1 MTALLSEPR
10 TASVP
15 VPATAAAAADTAPR
29 GPGRGRGQLR
39 LPHAAGFWVTAVA
52 FLVMM
57 AFNTVPTPLYALY
70 QQRDGF
76 PTVVITIVFA
86 AYSTGVMLALYL
98 AGHLSDRL
106 GRRRVILT
114 AAAIELVAAVLFVV
128 WPDAVGLVV
137 ARFVAGLGIGVL
149 TATATAHLADLR
161 RIARPGA
168 GIGFAATIAGV
179 ANMGGLALGPLIGG
193 VFAEWVG
200 APLVTPYLVFAAA
213 LVAVGFAYAFVPE
226 TVTPPTA
233 PAAYRPQR
241 VRVPAESRGA
251 YWAAGLGGF
260 AAFAI
265 TGLFGS
271 VAPTFLAQLL
281 HQTDHLVAGV
291 VSFSV
296 FGAAALAQIVF
307 SRLSTRRQL
316 VLGVVGMAGGLL
328 ALGAAAL
335 VAGAAG
341 DAAAATVLFVGGGV
355 AAGAGVGLVF
365 RGALATAGSLATG
378 GNRSEI
384 TSGIFLL
391 AFAGMT
397 VPPLAVGAA
406 LLALPLVPV
415 LLGFVGLVL
424 VLILWAGPRMI
435 RTTR

>member
-1 MTALLSEPR
+1 MTTSLEPV
-10 TASVP
+10 TASRP
-15 VPATAAAAADTAPR
+15 VVRPAR
-29 GPGRGRGQLR
+29 ILNGQSRRPSRSRLT
-39 LPHAAGFWVTAVA
+39 LPHSAGFWVTAVA

-76 PTVVITIVFA
+76 PTVVVTVIFA

-106 GRRRVILT
+106 GRRRVILA
-114 AAAIELVAAVLFVV
+114 AAAIEIVAAVLFLV

-137 ARFVAGLGIGVL
+137 ARFVAGLGIGIL

-161 RIARPGA
+161 RLARPDA
-168 GIGFAATIAGV
+168 SIGFAATIAGV

-193 VFAEWVG
+193 VFAEWAG
-200 APLVTPYLVFAAA
+200 QPLVAPFVVFIAA
-213 LVAVGFAYAFVPE
+213 LVVIGFAYAFVPE
-226 TVTPPTA
+226 TVTRPSA
-233 PAAYRPQR
+233 PAPYRPQR
-241 VRVPAESRGA
+241 VSVPAESRGA
-251 YWAAGLGGF
+251 YWAAGIGGF

-291 VSFSV
+291 VAFSV
-296 FGAAALAQIVF
+296 FGAAVLAQVLF
-307 SRLSTRRQL
+307 VRVSTRRQL
-316 VLGVVGMAGGLL
+316 EIGVAAMVTGLVL
-328 ALGAAAL
+328 LGAAAL
-335 VAGAAG
+335 AAVPAEAAAG
-341 DAAAATVLFVGGGV
+341 VLFVGGGV
-355 AAGAGVGLVF
+355 VAGGGVGLVF
-365 RGALATAGSLATG
+365 RGALATAGSLASG
-378 GNRSEI
+378 ANRSEV

-397 VPPLAVGAA
+397 VPPLLVGAA

-415 LLGFVGLVL
+415 LLGFVVL
-424 VLILWAGPRMI
+424 VLALIAWAGPRMI